1 MSTLPASHTSVRVL
15 QERIAPVIARLPAIE
30 ALERRWGEIDSYG
43 ANWMLARRLGLSR
56 PLETYAT
63 INWNHGVHDIG
74 QVCGTPAK
82 LCSVHNYQ
90 FPNEGRDRRILVE
103 NQRAQD
109 LLRAAGYR
117 HALAVGLPFIYEE
130 QETDIPRMPRSV
142 LAFATHSTPWFSL
155 FDGKVNP
162 VDGKSKDLSFPRTVA
177 RLRDRFDVVAGCV
190 GASDV
195 LLGNWINAYEHNDVP
210 WITGAW
216 INDTH
221 ALRRM
226 QRILRSFEYVVT
238 NTPGS
243 HIFYAL
249 YCGCKVFWL
258 DDDADVSW
266 RQVTRLEPTLAKQS
280 ANDSDRETL
289 ARHEKMRSLYPFLFC
304 APENAVARPDVGGA
318 VIGEPHR
325 RVPEEIAEL
334 LGWRLK
340 PAGKRKW
347 APKNSADYLILP
359 ELMAEFNAALAGSD
373 VARLKLALDSFVVRG
388 KVPQNAFLGLAQ
400 CFVKAGKLAD
410 AKQAAERE
418 LEFHAGN
425 TNARQLIAAI
435 DGPVDSSRALPT
447 ASSAAESRRV
457 LFLAHGPGQVNG
469 PNVWLTRLL
478 PALKARGF
486 APRVLMFMTHAGSC
500 PIAERL
506 RAAGVPVDE
515 APFAHTEDMMRTI
528 LRQVQAHP
536 CEVFVPNLNV
546 QGHFAAE
553 HLRAAGIPTVGV
565 LHSDD
570 DFHRDLV
577 DEFIRDR
584 AGRYLSGA
592 VVVSEFQAA
601 ALRAMDCGSTQIL
614 QSPYGAPVPAKAAEY
629 SAPPFRF
636 VYVGRLVEEQK
647 RISET
652 VAAMIEVLRRH
663 ATAEFLICGDG
674 SARAAVEK
682 LIAQAKLG
690 DRIKLLGNLASDDV
704 QAVMLASQAFV
715 LLSDYEG
722 IPIALMEAMACGL
735 VPLCTR
741 IRSGVGE
748 LIRSGENGFFV
759 ADRGADF
766 VATAERLIAE
776 RELWARCSR
785 AARASIEQRFSVEA
799 NADNWAAFLNSQ
811 IAAAPRERR
820 APLAIPAEFKLP
832 PVRPNPKGIAR
843 EDRRLP
849 KPVMNHAAP
858 HPFTNPPL
866 EINNVDLYWTRASIL
881 RAVQEAA
888 PQFHGVFLDIGCGVM
903 PYRDIIRQAA
913 PCLTRYVGLDLEGS
927 QIYRAEVDLRWDGR
941 KIPLEDASV
950 DSAMLTEV
958 LEHCP
963 EPWIVLK
970 EARRVLKPGGVL
982 FFTVPYIWPLH
993 DAPWD
998 FFRYTPFALEKLLA
1012 EAGFAD
1018 VKLQA
1023 LGGWNASLAQMIGL
1037 WLKRAPLAT
1046 DVRQKMARELWPLFQ
1061 ELVRTDQLPTDP
1073 KAGNTMA
1080 TGWTGLAHVPA
1091 AATTAPERR
1100 TAGDLPV
1107 VLVRSHEFNYSETF
1121 VEDHVNFLS
1130 SKLTLVYGF
1139 PFPRFVRGGKSV
1151 LPAATEQKIQTA
1163 LSNKAPITAELWAD
1177 YTVGLAQFLRGVGAK
1192 AALVETGLM
1201 GAFVHEACA
1210 QAQLPFVVHFHGV
1223 DAFGRELLESWLPH
1237 YRNFFG
1243 SAASV
1248 LAVSR
1253 AMHTQLLQLG
1263 ADAERTL
1270 LAPYGVA
1277 VDLPALAEPAKAPPQ
1292 FVAVGRF
1299 VEKKAP
1305 HVTLQAF
1312 ATVHQVMPEVRLVM
1326 IGDGPLL
1333 AACQQWVA
1341 ENGLAE
1347 AVTFAGVQSREEVSR
1362 RMAASRA
1369 FVQHSMVAAN
1379 GDSEG
1384 LPLAILEAGAHGLP
1398 VVSTRHAGIPD
1409 AVREGVDGFLVAEKD
1424 ATAMAEAMLRLA
1436 QDAELAAQ
1444 LGASFRER
1452 VVAHYSREH
1461 SLERL
1466 HQILVAA
1473 AEGRSAREFDA
1484 SASVAPIVAA
1494 SPLTPRQLVAED
1506 RNNLNAYLELAAT
1519 ALDEGKLSAAYL
1531 AVAEAHRLS
1540 GGSEQTVDALKQLEA
1555 HGVLEDL
1562 QIQVYRA
1569 RAGWTPREPTANPR
1583 RILVVTNLL
1592 PPQEMGGYGRTVWEF
1607 SRELLARGH
1616 AVRVL
1621 TADMPHLVRKPTA
1634 EHEAFEPNVRR
1645 SLKLF
1650 GDWVDGTV
1658 VAEPDMERRKAIAR
1672 QNHQTIMREIEEFG
1686 AEAIMAGNLDFVG
1699 HFFIQVALDRGIPVL
1714 HRLGNAFPGYE
1725 PAQSP
1730 QGPLFCL
1737 AGCSAWVNEGI
1748 RAKNYPISRYEVV
1761 PPGSPL
1767 TEYFRAWTPQR
1778 KRLQIAFA
1786 GLLMPYKGAHVLVNA
1801 LAHLARAGIDFECT
1815 LAGDTTRLEY
1825 LESMRA
1831 VATEHGFLDRLHFPG
1846 FLGKAELA
1854 ALYAR
1859 SNVLVFPSVF
1869 EEPFGKTQIEA
1880 MAAGLLVISSGSGGA
1895 SEIIEHGKT
1904 GLLFKGGDARALAER
1919 LAAVRENP
1927 AAAEKVALAGQA
1939 RAFEFT
1945 TEASV
1950 DRIEAVFDELLA
1962 VARKSAPSAVAT
1974 T

>member
-1 MSTLPASHTSVRVL
+1 MSTLPASHTSLRTL
-15 QERIAPVIARLPAIE
+15 QARIAPVIGRLPPIE

-82 LCSVHNYQ
+82 LCSVLNYQ

-103 NQRAQD
+103 NERAQD

-117 HALAVGLPFIYEE
+117 HALAVGLPFLYEE

-162 VDGKSKDLSFPRTVA
+162 VDGQSKDLSFPRTVA
-177 RLRDRFDVVAGCV
+177 RLRDRFEVVAGCV

-195 LLGNWINAYEHNDVP
+195 LLGNWINAYEHNEVP

-221 ALRRM
+221 ALQRM

-289 ARHEKMRSLYPFLFC
+289 QRHEKMRSLYPFLFC

-318 VIGEPHR
+318 VIGESHR
-325 RVPEEIAEL
+325 RAPEEIAEL

-340 PAGKRKW
+340 PVSKRKW
-347 APKNSADYLILP
+347 APKNSADDLLLS
-359 ELMAEFNAALAGSD
+359 ELMAEFNAALARGD
-373 VARLKLALDSFVVRG
+373 VARLTLALDSFVVRG
-388 KVPQNAFLGLAQ
+388 KVPLNAFLGLAQ
-400 CFVKAGKLAD
+400 CCVKAGKLD
-410 AKQAAERE
+410 QAKQAAERE

-425 TNARQLIAAI
+425 ANARQLIAAI
-435 DGPVDSSRALPT
+435 DGPPSSPRVEATP
-447 ASSAAESRRV
+447 SVAAEPKRI

-469 PNVWLTRLL
+469 PNIWLTRLL
-478 PALKARGF
+478 PTLKARGF
-486 APRVLMFMTHAGSC
+486 APRVLMFMTHAGAC

-528 LRQVQAHP
+528 LRQVQAQP
-536 CEVFVPNLNV
+536 CDVFVPNLNV
-546 QGHFAAE
+546 QGYFTAA

-601 ALRAMDCGSTQIL
+601 ALRAMDCGATQIL

-629 SAPPFRF
+629 AAQPFRF

-647 RISET
+647 RISAT
-652 VAAMIEVLRRH
+652 VAAMVEVLRRH
-663 ATAEFLICGDG
+663 PAAEFLICGDG
-674 SARAAVEK
+674 SARPAVEK

-690 DRIKLLGNLASDDV
+690 DRIKLLGNLPSEQV
-704 QAVMLASQAFV
+704 QGVLLASQAFV

-741 IRSGVGE
+741 IRSGVGD
-748 LIRSGENGFFV
+748 LLRHGENGFLV
-759 ADRGADF
+759 DNRGADF
-766 VATAERLIAE
+766 VAAASRLMVD
-776 RELWARCSR
+776 RELWTRCSR

-799 NADNWAAFLNSQ
+799 NADNWAAFLKSL

-820 APLAIPAEFKLP
+820 AIEIPAEFNLP

-849 KPVMNHAAP
+849 KPVMSHAAP

-881 RAVQEAA
+881 RAVQQAA
-888 PQFHGVFLDIGCGVM
+888 TQFHGVFLDIGCGVM
-903 PYRDIIRQAA
+903 PYRDLIRQAA
-913 PCLTRYVGLDLEGS
+913 PRLTRYVGLDLEGS

-963 EPWIVLK
+963 EPWVVLK

-1073 KAGNTMA
+1073 KTGNTMA
-1080 TGWTGLAHVPA
+1080 TGWTGLAHVPVAQA
-1091 AATTAPERR
+1091 AAPERR
-1100 TAGDLPV
+1100 TVGDLPV

-1130 SKLTLVYGF
+1130 SNLTLVYGY

-1151 LPAATEQKIQTA
+1151 LPSATEQKIQTA
-1163 LSNKAPITAELWAD
+1163 LSTKAPITADLWAD
-1177 YTVGLAQFLRGVGAK
+1177 YTLGLAQFLRGAGAK

-1223 DAFGRELLESWLPH
+1223 DAFGRELLENWLPH
-1237 YRNFFG
+1237 YRKFFG

-1263 ADAERTL
+1263 ANAETAL

-1277 VDLPALAEPAKAPPQ
+1277 VDLPALAEPAKAPPH

-1305 HVTLQAF
+1305 HLTLQAF
-1312 ATVHQVMPEVRLVM
+1312 AAVHRAVPESRLVM

-1333 AACQQWVA
+1333 AACQKWAA
-1341 ENGLAE
+1341 ENGLAD
-1347 AVTFAGVQSREEVSR
+1347 AVTFTGVQSREEVSR

-1409 AVREGVDGFLVAEKD
+1409 AVREGVDGFLVAEKNV
-1424 ATAMAEAMLRLA
+1424 TAMAEAMLRLA
-1436 QDAELAAQ
+1436 QDAELAAR

-1452 VVAHYSREH
+1452 VVAHYSRAH

-1473 AEGRSAREFDA
+1473 ANGQSAREFDA
-1484 SASVAPIVAA
+1484 SASVAPAA
-1494 SPLTPRQLVAED
+1494 EPAPLTPRQLVAED
-1506 RNNLNAYLELAAT
+1506 RNNLNAYVELAAL
-1519 ALDEGKLSAAYL
+1519 ALDAGKLPAAYL

-1540 GGSEQTVDALKQLEA
+1540 GGTEQTTDALRQLES
-1555 HGVLEDL
+1555 HGLLDDPEV
-1562 QIQVYRA
+1562 QCYRA
-1569 RAGWTPREPTANPR
+1569 RAGWTPREPTASPR

-1621 TADMPHLVRKPTA
+1621 TADMPHLLRKPTA

-1658 VAEPDMERRKAIAR
+1658 VAEPNMERRQAIAR
-1672 QNHQTIMREIEEFG
+1672 HNHQTILREIEEFG
-1686 AEAIMAGNLDFVG
+1686 ADAIMAGNLDFVG

-1778 KRLQIAFA
+1778 SRLQIAFA

-1815 LAGDTTRLEY
+1815 LAGDTTRPEY

-1831 VATEHGFLDRLHFPG
+1831 VAKEHGFLDRLHFPG
-1846 FLGKAELA
+1846 FFGKAELA

-1895 SEIIEHGKT
+1895 SEIVEHGKT
-1904 GLLFKGGDARALAER
+1904 GLLFKGGDALALAER
-1919 LAAVRENP
+1919 LAAVQQNP
-1927 AAAEKVALAGQA
+1927 AAAEKIALAGQA

-1962 VARKSAPSAVAT
+1962 VAGKSAVPAVAT

>member
-1 MSTLPASHTSVRVL
+1 LL
-15 QERIAPVIARLPAIE
+15 ARLPAIE
-30 ALERRWGEIDSYG
+30 PLERRWGEIDSYG

-74 QVCGTPAK
+74 HVCGTPAK
-82 LCSVHNYQ
+82 LCSVLNYK

-130 QETDIPRMPRSV
+130 QETAIPRLPNSV

-162 VDGKSKDLSFPRTVA
+162 VDGKSKDLSFPRVVA
-177 RLRDRFDVVAGCV
+177 RLRERFDVVAGCV

-195 LLGNWINAYEHNDVP
+195 LLGNWINAYDHNEVP

-216 INDTH
+216 INDTN
-221 ALRRM
+221 ALQRM

-266 RQVTRLEPTLAKQS
+266 RQVTRLEPTLAKQT
-280 ANDSDRETL
+280 AHDADRETSE
-289 ARHEKMRSLYPFLFC
+289 RHAKMRSLYPFLFC
-304 APENAVARPDVGGA
+304 APEAAIARPDVGGA

-325 RVPEEIAEL
+325 RAPEEIAEL

-340 PAGKRKW
+340 RAGARRW
-347 APKNSADYLILP
+347 APANPCDTLLLP
-359 ELMAEFNAALAGSD
+359 ELVADYKKALNAKSP
-373 VARLKLALDSFVVRG
+373 ARLEAALDSFVIRG
-388 KVPQNAFLGLAQ
+388 KVPRNGFLGLAQ
-400 CFVKAGKLAD
+400 LQA
-410 AKQAAERE
+410 QAARTSAARDAALRE
-418 LEFHAGN
+418 LEFFPD
-425 TNARQLIAAI
+425 NAAA
-435 DGPVDSSRALPT
+435 RALVEPADSAPS
-447 ASSAAESRRV
+447 ASVAPMSASPRVGRSV

-478 PALKARGF
+478 PALQERGF
-486 APRVLMFMTHAGSC
+486 APRVLMFMTRTGAC

-515 APFAHTEDMMRTI
+515 APFAHTEDMIRTI
-528 LRQVQAHP
+528 LRHVQTHP
-536 CEVFVPNLNV
+536 CDVFVPNLNV
-546 QGHFAAE
+546 QGYFAAE

-570 DFHRDLV
+570 DFHRDLI
-577 DEFIRDR
+577 DEFINTRN
-584 AGRYLSGA
+584 GRYLSGA

-601 ALRAMDCGSTQIL
+601 ALREIDCGATQIL
-614 QSPYGAPVPAKAAEY
+614 QSPYGAPVPPKLAEY
-629 SAPPFRF
+629 ATPFRF

-647 RISET
+647 RITET

-663 ATAEFLICGDG
+663 PDAEFVLCGDG
-674 SARAAVEK
+674 SARPAVERQ
-682 LIAQAKLG
+682 IAQAKLG
-690 DRIKLLGNLASDDV
+690 DRLKLLGNLPSEKV
-704 QAVMLASQAFV
+704 EAVMLASQAFV

-766 VATAERLIAE
+766 ITTAERLIAD
-776 RELWARCSR
+776 RELWTRCSR
-785 AARASIEQRFSVEA
+785 AARASIEQRFSVAA
-799 NADNWAAFLNSQ
+799 NADNWAAFLNGLIS
-811 IAAAPRERR
+811 AAPSERR
-820 APLAIPAEFKLP
+820 AIVVPAEFRLP
-832 PVRPNPKGIAR
+832 PVRSNPKGIAR

-849 KPVMNHAAP
+849 KPAMNSVAAP

-881 RAVQEAA
+881 RAVREAA

-903 PYRDIIRQAA
+903 PYRDIIREAA
-913 PCLTRYVGLDLEGS
+913 PRLTRYVGLDLEGS

-941 KIPLEDASV
+941 QIPLADASV

-963 EPWIVLK
+963 EPWVVLK

-993 DAPWD
+993 DAPYD

-1037 WLKRAPLAT
+1037 WLKRSPMTQDTRL
-1046 DVRQKMARELWPLFQ
+1046 KMARELWPLFQ
-1061 ELVRTDQLPTDP
+1061 ELVRTDQLPADP

-1080 TGWTGLAHVPA
+1080 TGWTGFAHVPA
-1091 AATTAPERR
+1091 AQPATPVRR
-1100 TAGDLPV
+1100 DTVGDLPV

-1121 VEDHVNFLS
+1121 VEDHVNHLS
-1130 SKLTLVYGF
+1130 SQLTLLYGF
-1139 PFPRFVRGGKSV
+1139 PFPRFLRGGQSV
-1151 LPAATEQKIQTA
+1151 LPAATEQKIQAA
-1163 LSNKAPITAELWAD
+1163 LAAKGAITGELWAE
-1177 YTVGLAQFLRGVGAK
+1177 YSAGLAAFLAQSGAK
-1192 AALVETGLM
+1192 SVLVETGLM
-1201 GAFVHEACA
+1201 GAFVHEACE
-1210 QAQLPFVVHFHGV
+1210 QAKLPFVVHFHGV
-1223 DAFGRELLESWLPH
+1223 DAFGRELLERWLPR
-1237 YRNFFG
+1237 YRKFFQ

-1253 AMHTQLLQLG
+1253 AMHAQLLQLG
-1263 ADAERTL
+1263 ADPARTL

-1277 VDLPALAEPAKAPPQ
+1277 IDLPALAEPAKAPPH

-1305 HVTLQAF
+1305 QLTLQAF
-1312 ATVHQVMPEVRLVM
+1312 AAVHRAVPEARLVM

-1333 AACQQWVA
+1333 AGCRQWAA

-1347 AVTFAGVQSREEVSR
+1347 AVTFAGACSREAVSR
-1362 RMAASRA
+1362 QMAAARV
-1369 FVQHSMVAAN
+1369 FVQHSIVAAN

-1384 LPLAILEAGAHGLP
+1384 LPLAVLEAGAHGLP

-1409 AVREGVDGFLVAEKD
+1409 AVRDGEDGFLVAEKD
-1424 ATAMAEAMLRLA
+1424 VAAMAAAMLRLA
-1436 QDAELAAQ
+1436 QDGQLAAR

-1452 VVAHYSREH
+1452 IVACYSRQG
-1461 SLERL
+1461 SLGRL
-1466 HQILVAA
+1466 LSVLQATA
-1473 AEGRSAREFDA
+1473 DGRSAKELCTLGVA
-1484 SASVAPIVAA
+1484 SAPAP
-1494 SPLTPRQLVAED
+1494 TPREAIAED
-1506 RNNLNAYLELAAT
+1506 RNNLAAYVDLGAAFI
-1519 ALDEGKLSAAYL
+1519 DEGKLSAAYL
-1531 AVAEAHRLS
+1531 AIAEAHRLS
-1540 GGSEQTVDALKQLEA
+1540 GGTEQTQDALRQLEE
-1555 HGVLEDL
+1555 HGALDEAQV
-1562 QIQVYRA
+1562 QVYRE
-1569 RAGWTPREPTANPR
+1569 RAGWTPRVRHPQPH

-1607 SRELLARGH
+1607 SRELIARGH
-1616 AVRVL
+1616 TVRVL
-1621 TADMPHLVRKPTA
+1621 TADMPHLTRKPTP
-1634 EHEAFEPNVRR
+1634 EHAAFEQHVSRK
-1645 SLKLF
+1645 LKLV
-1650 GDWVDGTV
+1650 GDWKEGAV
-1658 VAEPDMERRKAIAR
+1658 VLEPDADRRVAMLRA
-1672 QNHQTIMREIEEFG
+1672 NHQTIMREIETF
-1686 AEAIMAGNLDFVG
+1686 APTAIMAGNLDLAG
-1699 HFFIQVALDRGIPVL
+1699 HFFIQPALDRGIPVL

-1725 PAQSP
+1725 AAQSP
-1730 QGPLFCL
+1730 RGPLFCL

-1748 RAKNYPISRYEVV
+1748 RAKDYPISRYEVV

-1767 TEYFRAWTPQR
+1767 TEYYRAWTPQR
-1778 KRLQIAFA
+1778 KKLRIAYA
-1786 GLLMPYKGAHVLVNA
+1786 GLLMPYKGAHVLVDA
-1801 LAHLARAGIDFECT
+1801 LAHLANTGIDFECT
-1815 LAGDTTRLEY
+1815 LAGDTTRPEY

-1831 VATEHGFLDRLHFPG
+1831 VATKQGFLERLSFPG

-1880 MAAGLLVISSGSGGA
+1880 MAAGLLVVSSGSGGA

-1904 GLLFKGGDARALAER
+1904 GLLFKAADARALAER
-1919 LAAVRENP
+1919 LVSAHRNP
-1927 AAAEKVALAGQA
+1927 AAAERIALAGQA

-1950 DRIEAVFDELLA
+1950 ARIEAVFDELIA
-1962 VARKSAPSAVAT
+1962 VARGQTAVT
-1974 T
+1974 V